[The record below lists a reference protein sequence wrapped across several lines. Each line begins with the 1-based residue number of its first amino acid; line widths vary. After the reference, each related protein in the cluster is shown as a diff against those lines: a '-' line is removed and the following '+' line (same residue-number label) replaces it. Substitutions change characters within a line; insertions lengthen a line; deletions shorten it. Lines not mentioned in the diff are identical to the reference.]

1 MKQVLKKVFKKKSHL
16 IYLINK
22 ICLGNK
28 CKYEKGNKVK
38 IERLLKKSKIEIHG
52 KNNLINIDYI
62 DSINNINIFI
72 KGDNN
77 KISIGRNVLC
87 KETFLWLEDNN
98 NSIEIKDNSTFAGKI
113 KISAIEGT
121 KVKIGEYCLFSDN
134 INIMSGDAHSIL
146 NKTGERINL
155 SKDISIA
162 NHVWCGNDV
171 QILKGSVISAN
182 SVIGGG
188 SIVTKKFETPN
199 VVIAGVPAKIRKK
212 EISWKYERN

>member
-146 NKTGERINL
+146 N
-155 SKDISIA
+155 
-162 NHVWCGNDV
+162 
-171 QILKGSVISAN
+171 SVC
-182 SVIGGG
+182 
-188 SIVTKKFETPN
+188 
-199 VVIAGVPAKIRKK
+199 
-212 EISWKYERN
+212 

>member
-28 CKYEKGNKVK
+28 VKYEKGNKVK

-72 KGDNN
+72 KG
-77 KISIGRNVLC
+77 
-87 KETFLWLEDNN
+87 DNN

>member
-22 ICLGNK
+22 ICWGNK
-28 CKYEKGNKVK
+28 VKYEKGNKVK

-77 KISIGRNVLC
+77 
-87 KETFLWLEDNN
+87 

-121 KVKIGEYCLFSDN
+121 
-134 INIMSGDAHSIL
+134 
-146 NKTGERINL
+146 
-155 SKDISIA
+155 
-162 NHVWCGNDV
+162 
-171 QILKGSVISAN
+171 LK
-182 SVIGGG
+182 
-188 SIVTKKFETPN
+188 
-199 VVIAGVPAKIRKK
+199 
-212 EISWKYERN
+212 